1 MSTAHLTIPNF
12 RLPKRLVSWMQV
24 NGVRERIPSAEKVFF
39 KENIS
44 VRDRAWGL
52 VGYSKQVGRLP
63 GEMEDIIAECPES
76 CCGYAAS
83 INPHEVPE
91 KIVDACASSS
101 AHVVKIAGV
110 LHRRI
115 PHLEHMIDDPETY
128 VSYAGT
134 VGRVPELE
142 ERILFSGRFR
152 KEDVA
157 HAANKLIERFSG
169 NGWVG
174 FPEDS
179 PANDPRTRN
188 VLKEHPPAVR
198 SHMEYLGRRGQKL
211 PEEFWG
217 VFAGDGE
224 NLNRLAE
231 HLRRRLP
238 EELELTWEGAK
249 QELVNYCCRYV
260 KGRLPDSLEMRL
272 AGDPSACYNYA
283 FNVIRGFA
291 PVRLPDNLHAFMVL
305 GERNN
310 FVQQYITECDRV
322 VEYEKKYTGT
332 N

>member
-63 GEMEDIIAECPES
+63 TEMEDVISQCPNS
-76 CCGYAAS
+76 CCGYAANL
-83 INPHEVPE
+83 NPHEVPE
-91 KIVDACASSS
+91 KIVDACAAES
-101 AHVVKIAGV
+101 AYVVKMAGV
-110 LHRRI
+110 LRRRI

-128 VSYAGT
+128 VSYAGV

-169 NGWVG
+169 NGWG
-174 FPEDS
+174 EIPKDC
-179 PANDPRTRN
+179 PANESRFREL
-188 VLKEHPPAVR
+188 LKEHPPAVR
-198 SHMEYLGRRGQKL
+198 THMEHLGRRGQKL

-231 HLRRRLP
+231 HLRARLP
-238 EELELTWEGAK
+238 EELELTWVGAK
-249 QELVNYCCRYV
+249 QELVNYCVKYV
-260 KGRLPDSLEMRL
+260 KGRLPESLEINL
-272 AGDPSACYNYA
+272 AGDQQACYNYA

-291 PVRLPDNLHAFMVL
+291 PVRLPDILHASMVL
-305 GERNN
+305 SERNEM
-310 FVQQYITECDRV
+310 VRRYISECDRV